1 MLIFAGKSFRD
12 MRKSLRVFT
21 PIYIL
26 LVLAGMFAAC
36 DDTYNEKQMATR
48 KQRAE
53 LRRLDSLAFKIGTT
67 PPMACLPVF
76 IANE

>member
-48 KQRAE
+48 K
-53 LRRLDSLAFKIGTT
+53 
-67 PPMACLPVF
+67 
-76 IANE
+76 